1 MVGVR
6 GCALKNSL
14 SIILG
19 GRNALA
25 WGLYRYMDNGLML
38 SSLMKAQH
46 KVMTV
51 MVLRANNMACIWY
64 GWVSYGALLRS
75 FSFARVMGLPE
86 QKWSSIYFAKLSNIT
101 WILQVF
107 CTLLRTWSS
116 LGGPRGG

>member
-1 MVGVR
+1 MGVAAVVVGVW
-6 GCALKNSL
+6 G
-14 SIILG
+14 
-19 GRNALA
+19 

-86 QKWSSIYFAKLSNIT
+86 QK
-101 WILQVF
+101 
-107 CTLLRTWSS
+107 
-116 LGGPRGG
+116 